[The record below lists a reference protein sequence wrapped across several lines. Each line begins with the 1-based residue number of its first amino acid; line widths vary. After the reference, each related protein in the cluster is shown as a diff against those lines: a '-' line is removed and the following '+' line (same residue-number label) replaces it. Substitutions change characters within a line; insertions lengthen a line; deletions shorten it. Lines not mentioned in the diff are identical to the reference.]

1 MPNTYTWVIEQLD
14 CYPEK
19 DGYTDVVLT
28 AYWRLNG
35 TDGTNTATVYG
46 SVGLTYEKGR
56 PFTPYDELTQDQV
69 IGWVKAALGPEQ
81 VQALTDNVATQLAA
95 IANPP
100 VVMPPLPWAPPVE

>member
-19 DGYTDVVLT
+19 DGHTDVVFT
-28 AYWRLNG
+28 AHWRLNG

-46 SVGLTYEKGR
+46 TVGLTYEPGQ
-56 PFTPYDELTQDQV
+56 PYTPYADLTQAQV
-69 IGWVKAALGPEQ
+69 VGWVQVALDSEQ
-81 VQALTDNVATQLAA
+81 VQALTDNVAAQLAA

-100 VVMPPLPWAPPVE
+100 VVAPPLPWAP